1 LNSSLHHD
9 SFVISFLLFIRLGSI
24 RGVGAVA
31 VIATLAYFAVQI
43 RSLKADSLSAS
54 IGQNEQS
61 ERDLH
66 RLYIEHQDLIR
77 RATDAGSLSD
87 DERFTFNE
95 IFLSTWVFHFYSF
108 ARASANGRDP
118 TPPASSLVRYLKR
131 YPGFRTNFESE
142 EFRNILDRI
151 LELVDSI
158 YSDVDT

>member
-1 LNSSLHHD
+1 MNWEAIGAVGES
-9 SFVISFLLFIRLGSI
+9 
-24 RGVGAVA
+24 VGAVA
-31 VIATLAYFAVQI
+31 VLATLAYFAVQI

-66 RLYIEHQDLIR
+66 HLYIEHQDLIR

-87 DERFTFNE
+87 DERFIFNE

-118 TPPASSLVRYLKR
+118 TPPAESLVRYLKR

-142 EFRNILDRI
+142 EFRNILGKKHKDF